1 MKFKCFTKMTKMKTK
16 TIFKAG
22 VALLLW
28 SMLSVPAFSQIRF
41 GIKADVGLNNPSFNS
56 DALKV
61 ENMTSYSIG
70 PSLEAMIMPFGPD
83 LGIEASL
90 LYNDNR
96 MTVAQLSGAGTG
108 EDIEV
113 SNRYLML
120 PVNAKLKFGMGM
132 LPLRLYVAA
141 GPYAGYLIQ
150 GDELN
155 FDEAASD
162 IKAKEFQAGANIGI
176 GFEVLRLIQVGVNY
190 RTQLTDNYAADK
202 PEWNDPLNGKSDF
215 WSITGT
221 IYF

>member
-1 MKFKCFTKMTKMKTK
+1 MTKMKTE

-22 VALLLW
+22 MVMLLL

-41 GIKADVGLNNPSFNS
+41 GIKADVGLNNPSFSS
-56 DALKV
+56 DALNV

-70 PSLEAMIMPFGPD
+70 PSLEAIIMPFGPD

-96 MTVAQLSGAGTG
+96 MTVTHLTG
-108 EDIEV
+108 EGTEADREV

-132 LPLRLYVAA
+132 LPLRIHAAA

-150 GDELN
+150 GEEL
-155 FDEAASD
+155 DVDQVAGD
-162 IKAKEFQAGANIGI
+162 IKAKEFQAGANIGV
-176 GFEVLRLIQVGVNY
+176 GFEVLRLLQIGVNY
-190 RTQLTDNYAADK
+190 RVQLTDNYAADE
-202 PEWNDPLNGKSDF
+202 PDWSDPLNGKSYA

-221 IYF
+221 VYF